1 MTGDVLSE
9 ITVSSRCVYSVAFQE
24 NSAGATFNFLAA
36 AGSSAYVD
44 VCSPNFS
51 YKDRTV
57 RCFGEKKGN
66 WLKK

>member
-9 ITVSSRCVYSVAFQE
+9 VPLSSSCVYSVVFQE
-24 NSAGATFNFLAA
+24 SSAGAAFNFMAA
-36 AGSSAYVD
+36 AGSSANVD

-57 RCFGEKKGN
+57 RCFAE
-66 WLKK
+66 